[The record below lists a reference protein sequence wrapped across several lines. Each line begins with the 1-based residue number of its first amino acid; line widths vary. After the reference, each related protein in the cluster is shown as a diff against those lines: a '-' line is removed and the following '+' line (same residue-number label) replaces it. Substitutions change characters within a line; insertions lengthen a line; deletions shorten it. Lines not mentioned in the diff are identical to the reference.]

1 MVELI
6 LNYIMKFVLFGLGYF
21 LVHSIFSK
29 KTKNFR
35 LSVDQNGLEIESSF
49 YEE

>member
-6 LNYIMKFVLFGLGYF
+6 LNYIMKFVLFGLVHY

-35 LSVDQNGLEIESSF
+35 LSVDWNGLKIESSF